1 MIALADRVFLALAW
15 VAGGLAVVMMTTTF
29 SDVIMRYFFNHPI
42 FGAFEITEISMGL
55 IVFFALPMMI
65 RARENITVTVLFDSF
80 PPPLRRAAVVLS
92 DLTGAAVCAL
102 IAWRMWLYGERL
114 VRFREVTLELQ
125 VPRGLIAQGMAALMA
140 LAALAFLLCA
150 WQALRRGVDPLGNR
164 DSI

>member
-15 VAGGLAVVMMTTTF
+15 VAGGFAVVMMVTTF
-29 SDVIMRYFFNHPI
+29 SDVVMRYFFNNPI
-42 FGAFEITEISMGL
+42 HGAFEITELSMGL

-65 RARENITVTVLFDSF
+65 RARENITVTVLFDNF
-80 PPPLRRAAVVLS
+80 PPFLRRAVVVMT

-114 VRFREVTLELQ
+114 VRFREVTMELA
-125 VPRGLIAQGMAALMA
+125 VPRGLVAQIMAALMA
-140 LAALAFLLCA
+140 VAAVAFILCA

-164 DSI
+164 DSV